1 MELGV
6 KYIFQRIGFYLVA
19 AWVSVTLNFILP
31 RLMPG
36 DPASLLLSRISGRLR
51 PEQIDALKKVY
62 GLTNSPLPVQYI
74 QYLKQVL
81 HGNLGISIYNF
92 PTPVS
97 EVIATGLMWTLL
109 LGLTAVVISFVLGNL
124 IGVIAAW
131 RRGGWVDSVMP
142 PLMIFIGSFPYF
154 WLAMLCLFVFGFELK
169 LFPISHAFGMNVTVG
184 FNLPFLIDVV
194 RHTILP
200 AITIVLV
207 STGGWALGMRNTMIG
222 VLSEDYITMAD
233 AKGLSNRRI
242 MFGYAARNALL
253 PAVTGF
259 GIALGYV
266 VGGALLTEI
275 VFSYPGLGFQ
285 LLTAVQ
291 NLDYPLMQGLLL
303 VITLAV
309 LIANF
314 IVDLIYV
321 RLDPRVRI
329 QARE

>member
-1 MELGV
+1 M
-6 KYIFQRIGFYLVA
+6 KYILRRIGFYLIA
-19 AWVSVTLNFILP
+19 AWVSITLNFVLP

-36 DPASLLLSRISGRLR
+36 DPASRLLARISDRLR
-51 PEQIDALKKVY
+51 PEQIDALKHVY
-62 GLTNSPLPVQYI
+62 GLNNAPLVKQYFE
-74 QYLKQVL
+74 YLWNVA

-97 EVIATGLMWTLL
+97 QVIATGLMWTLL
-109 LGLTAVVISFVLGNL
+109 LGLTSVVVSFILGNL
-124 IGVIAAW
+124 IGIVAAW
-131 RRGGWVDSVMP
+131 RRGGWIDSVMP
-142 PLMIFIGSFPYF
+142 PFMIFVGSFPYF
-154 WLAMLCLFVFGFELK
+154 WLAMLCLFLFGFELK
-169 LFPISHAFGMNVTVG
+169 IFPISHAFGLNVTPG
-184 FNLPFLIDVV
+184 FNLPFILDVI

-200 AITIVLV
+200 ALTIVIV
-207 STGGWALGMRNTMIG
+207 SAGGWALGMRNTMIG

-233 AKGLSNRRI
+233 AKGLPNRRI

-303 VITLAV
+303 IITLAV

-321 RLDPRVRI
+321 RLDPRVRV
-329 QARE
+329 QAKE